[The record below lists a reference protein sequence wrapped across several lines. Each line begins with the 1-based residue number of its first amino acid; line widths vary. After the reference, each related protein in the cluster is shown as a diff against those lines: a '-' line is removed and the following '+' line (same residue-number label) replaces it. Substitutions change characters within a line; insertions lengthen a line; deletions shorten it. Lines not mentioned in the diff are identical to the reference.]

1 MASNVQEP
9 NDQQRETNQI
19 VIESRSSE
27 NPESASDGHKKSSEE
42 NSRLIETEK
51 EIRNQTSDLLNENMR
66 LLHERNLQE
75 QAFTKYERNPR
86 RIAELIRNRLSYIQ
100 DLCNRREKVFEEY
113 MNCFVNRYDETV
125 LSDEER
131 TLIRQK
137 QSELDNLVFTF
148 KEESE
153 TIELLLETDY
163 NETCRENP
171 KCFDEVMKECDIVE
185 ESCYRLSSIILE
197 Q

>member
-9 NDQQRETNQI
+9 NDEQKETNQF
-19 VIESRSSE
+19 VNESRSSE
-27 NPESASDGHKKSSEE
+27 NPESASEGHHELSQE
-42 NSRLIETEK
+42 NSQLIETEK
-51 EIRNQTSDLLNENMR
+51 VIRNQSSDLLNENMR

-75 QAFTKYERNPR
+75 KAFTKYERNPR
-86 RIAELIRNRLSYIQ
+86 RIAELIRSRLSYVQ
-100 DLCNRREKVFEEY
+100 ELCNRREKVFKEY
-113 MNCFVNRYDETV
+113 MNCFMNRYDEKV
-125 LSDEER
+125 LSDEEK

-137 QSELDNLVFTF
+137 QLELDNFFFTF

-153 TIELLLETDY
+153 TIDLLLETDY

-185 ESCYRLSSIILE
+185 ESCYRLSSIMLE
-197 Q
+197 K